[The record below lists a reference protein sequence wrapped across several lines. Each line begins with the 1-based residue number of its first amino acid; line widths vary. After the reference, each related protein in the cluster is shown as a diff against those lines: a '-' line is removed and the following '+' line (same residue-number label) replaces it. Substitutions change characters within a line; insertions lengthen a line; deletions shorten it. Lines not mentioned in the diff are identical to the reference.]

1 MSPRDGQLCLRR
13 LLRRVESSLCC
24 QGSNAL
30 QGPVRSLKQSSVQ
43 HCAWSLIYCVL
54 LQTFMQPAGGMAPSM
69 APHEG
74 VTSSDGRGIEG
85 AGIGLDT
92 GDLITKDQS
101 PTSQTNPYLVAGRK
115 GMGSPAPLAVT
126 PGGV

>member
-1 MSPRDGQLCLRR
+1 MSSQRCVARKAMRSKGMRRAREPPGAWLC
-13 LLRRVESSLCC
+13 S
-24 QGSNAL
+24 
-30 QGPVRSLKQSSVQ
+30 
-43 HCAWSLIYCVL
+43 WSLNNFVM
-54 LQTFMQPAGGMAPSM
+54 LQTFMQPAGATAPSM

-92 GDLITKDQS
+92 ADPITKDHS
-101 PTSQTNPYLVAGRK
+101 PTSQTNPYLVTGRK
-115 GMGSPAPLAVT
+115 GIGSPAPLAVT